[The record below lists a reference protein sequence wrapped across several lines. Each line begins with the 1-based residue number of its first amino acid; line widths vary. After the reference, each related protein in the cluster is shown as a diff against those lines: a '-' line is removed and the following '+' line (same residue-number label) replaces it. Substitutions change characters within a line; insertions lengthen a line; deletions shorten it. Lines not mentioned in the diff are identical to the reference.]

1 MMRSVQ
7 NAAAS
12 RHLPF
17 AALLTVASAIRI
29 FFDNVATFSPADE
42 TVYLRYTRVLA
53 DGNGYARIV
62 RMYFDDPR
70 LWLFPDPLR
79 WTYFEATSLLCRL
92 TGDCSYRTL
101 AALSTVAGIAA
112 VALTYAVGL
121 QLFER
126 RTAFFAAALVA
137 TSPLQLAMGRRALSD
152 EFFCALVIASIATCV
167 AAGSKPAKGP
177 PVWLWVIVTTLAFG
191 AKEQFAL
198 IYPVVLLFWWLRER
212 KLRWEWLLPPFLDY
226 AVFSALARDATAF
239 FRVAQ
244 ITTSTMN
251 APYAAQ
257 YQSGPPQRLL
267 IDLMVVAPLVTIAFL
282 IAAYVKR
289 REPVLVLAAGIL
301 IVHSLISSKNLRYV
315 ISADPF
321 MRLLVAN
328 AFPRKWFVIVNAAV
342 ELALF
347 YAIFVVKDVYDPVT
361 DQLLRALRMV
371 PV

>member
-1 MMRSVQ
+1 
-7 NAAAS
+7 
-12 RHLPF
+12 
-17 AALLTVASAIRI
+17 VAS
-29 FFDNVATFSPADE
+29 FSPADE
-42 TVYLRYTRVLA
+42 TVYLRYTRMLA
-53 DGNGYARIV
+53 GGNGYARIV

-79 WTYFEATSLLCRL
+79 WTYFETTSLLCRI
-92 TGDCSYRTL
+92 TGDCGHRTL
-101 AALSTVAGIAA
+101 AALSTAAGIAA
-112 VALTYAVGL
+112 VALTYVAGL

-126 RTAFFAAALVA
+126 RTALFAAALMA

-152 EFFCALVIASIATCV
+152 EFFCALVIASIAICV
-167 AAGSKPAKGP
+167 AAGFQPAKGP
-177 PVWLWVIVTTLAFG
+177 AKSRPPHIWLWVVVTTLAFG

-226 AVFSALARDATAF
+226 AVFSALARDGTAF
-239 FRVAQ
+239 FRIARAV
-244 ITTSTMN
+244 TSTMN

-267 IDLMVVAPLVTIAFL
+267 IDFMAVAPLVTIAFL
-282 IAAYVKR
+282 IAAYIKR
-289 REPVLVLAAGIL
+289 HEPVLVLAAGIL

-315 ISADPF
+315 LSADPF
-321 MRLLVAN
+321 MRLLVAK

-347 YAIFVVKDVYDPVT
+347 YVIFVVKDVYDPVT
-361 DQLLRALRMV
+361 DELLRALRML